1 MEELGEIL
9 ATRVFGREHEHHAC
23 LGSTNDRAAAWLRE
37 GGPHGLV
44 VTADTQSAGRGR
56 NGRVWSSPPG
66 GNLYVSLGLRVAS
79 ARRDLSALGLVVG
92 LGLYEGLS
100 PIEGLG
106 LKWPND
112 LLIGDRKLAGVLCE
126 SRWADEVEV
135 VVGFGIN
142 LRREGIDPAVAERA
156 VALEEVRV
164 PGGHVELLARLLGA
178 LERRLDAFLM
188 FGFEAHKDA
197 YEEANLQ
204 LGTDVR
210 VVSGDEVF
218 EGEALGV
225 DDAGALRVRCE
236 DGVRVV
242 HAGDV
247 SRVR

>member
-1 MEELGEIL
+1 MY
-9 ATRVFGREHEHHAC
+9 
-23 LGSTNDRAAAWLRE
+23 AA
-37 GGPHGLV
+37 
-44 VTADTQSAGRGR
+44 
-56 NGRVWSSPPG
+56 
-66 GNLYVSLGLRVAS
+66 NLYNAVFRILNRVI
-79 ARRDLSALGLVVG
+79 V
-92 LGLYEGLS
+92 
-100 PIEGLG
+100 
-106 LKWPND
+106 
-112 LLIGDRKLAGVLCE
+112 
-126 SRWADEVEV
+126 
-135 VVGFGIN
+135 
-142 LRREGIDPAVAERA
+142 
-156 VALEEVRV
+156 
-164 PGGHVELLARLLGA
+164 
-178 LERRLDAFLM
+178 DAFLM